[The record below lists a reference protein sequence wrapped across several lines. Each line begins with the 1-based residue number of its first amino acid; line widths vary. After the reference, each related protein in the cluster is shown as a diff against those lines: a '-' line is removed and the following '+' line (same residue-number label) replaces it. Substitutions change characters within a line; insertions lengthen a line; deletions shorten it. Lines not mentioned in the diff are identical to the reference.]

1 MSRLSFSQRQMV
13 EIARVLYTAL
23 HTDRQV
29 IVILDEPTA
38 VLSPSEVE
46 NLFAIINSLREQAAF
61 IFISH
66 HLEEIVEYTDRV
78 AVMKDGS
85 NVGDVMTRDVD
96 IRILQEMMVGREF
109 STDFFFAQ
117 ELRVPEDEVVL
128 RLEGVTNKEVKDV
141 SFSLRKGGDS
151 GDRGADGMRQGG
163 PLQNHLWGLS
173 GGEGDDHRRRRQ
185 PAGQQH
191 CPGGKGG
198 DRLSAQRP
206 AQ

>member
-1 MSRLSFSQRQMV
+1 M
-13 EIARVLYTAL
+13 LYTAL

-85 NVGDVMTRDVD
+85 NVGDVMTPRDVD

-141 SFSLRKGGDS
+141 SFSLRKGEILGIAGLMGCGKEDLSKIIFGDS
-151 GDRGADGMRQGG
+151 PVEKGTITAADGSQLGNSIA
-163 PLQNHLWGLS
+163 L
-173 GGEGDDHRRRRQ
+173 
-185 PAGQQH
+185 AV
-191 CPGGKGG
+191 KGG